1 MGELFGSPHYDVKQ
15 KLTIGLSK
23 EVIDR
28 AKAARIN
35 ISAVT
40 EQVLRALT
48 YEPAGYSNDDVADA
62 YDKLFKSMLP
72 VLDKY
77 GAFDVM
83 VGQHTNYSDMA
94 GEFPIILDGQS
105 TVAHPELLIW
115 SPDFLE
121 VEASISITEALP
133 YLYDPLTI
141 LEDLMESLIRAAEVN
156 KNKLQTFKF
165 ASRFLK
171 MLSEDEEQPSSAK
184 HFESTNT
191 TQM

>member
-1 MGELFGSPHYDVKQ
+1 MGELFGSPHYNVKQ

-62 YDKLFKSMLP
+62 YDRLFNSMLP

-77 GAFDVM
+77 GTSVT
-83 VGQHTNYSDMA
+83 VGLHTDFSNIKGDPY
-94 GEFPIILDGQS
+94 EIILDNHGKLS
-105 TVAHPELLIW
+105 IW
-115 SPDFLE
+115 KDDEEMDP
-121 VEASISITEALP
+121 SISITEALP
-133 YLYDPLTI
+133 FLYDVPGI
-141 LEDLMESLIRAAEVN
+141 LEALMQSLITAAERN

-171 MLSEDEEQPSSAK
+171 MLSEDEEQPSSDK
-184 HFESTNT
+184 QET
-191 TQM
+191 